1 MPLRVPIVAALIGAI
16 LAAPGIAAQQPV
28 ASSLVPA
35 SASDSAHRT
44 VTALG
49 IERDPRPIGTAQQT
63 VSGDAIAAA
72 GETNLV
78 RALAG
83 RVAGADVSGS
93 GASGTSVSLLLR
105 GARTASGNDQPLFVV
120 DGVPVANQGIVGA
133 QDQIDFGSSL
143 SDIDPNAIASITV
156 LDGPNAAAL
165 YGSRAQNGVVL
176 ITTKTA
182 AGTRGFSVS
191 AKQDYTFE
199 SALRVPQFQ
208 SRYAL
213 GSNGVYSSGG
223 MYAWGPAVY
232 GSDQVQWWSSGQ
244 AEPLVAH
251 PNNLRDFL
259 VQGHTATTTAAI
271 SAASSTGDLRLGIT
285 NVGQDGV
292 QPNSGLKRLS
302 TSLAAGLEALPRL
315 TIRVNGEYGHADAN
329 HQPVQGL
336 SSDNAVDAFLVTG
349 SAVDIGHLRTD
360 ALTDHQAAY
369 GSAFGINNPYWDAY
383 INSNGNSRDHA
394 IGAISAA
401 YAFRPWLN
409 ASIRTGID
417 WWHDH
422 QDQRNP
428 TDDPATGAAGYA
440 VTGATTYR
448 EQNSDLLLSVARP
461 LGPTLGLTVDAGVAT
476 RGGRTTQSADVISD
490 EGGRFR
496 TVESVRVKTNSAYG
510 RTSVSFDSTVFL
522 DATGRKDWMPDR
534 AEFSPS
540 VSAAWDILRHAP
552 NGLLHGI
559 VSTGTLRAGWAQ
571 VAGEEEFAVVDR
583 TASWEEGADI
593 GFLRNR
599 VSLSITHYD
608 ERTLTRA
615 FVSSP
620 LGLPQTNSLAV
631 TNRGVELAVGTKAL
645 TRANGLEWDLGLRF
659 ASNRSQTQGMR
670 GVLGGFGTHAQLV
683 GGQPFGTIV
692 TYVPMR
698 DSLGRVIVENG
709 LPMLGLAPLGSELPS
724 WVGGLQSDLRYKR
737 FSMMLLVDSR
747 HGGHVYS
754 ETNRWGTESGTLAS
768 TVGVRQRGGDIIVSG
783 VNQDGTPNTT
793 AVTAQTY
800 YENEAQA
807 AAFTVFDASAVE
819 LREARIG
826 YTVEAGL
833 AQRLHLTTI
842 ELAVIGRNLW
852 VHTAAPNFDPQS
864 VFDTG
869 PNQGEEI
876 MGVPSTRSVGLTL
889 KVVP

>member
-1 MPLRVPIVAALIGAI
+1 
-16 LAAPGIAAQQPV
+16 V

-35 SASDSAHRT
+35 SPSDSAHRT

-49 IERDPRPIGTAQQT
+49 IERDPRSIGSAQQT
-63 VSGDAIAAA
+63 VSGDAITAA

-93 GASGTSVSLLLR
+93 GASGTAVSLLLR
-105 GARTASGNDQPLFVV
+105 GARTAAGNDQPLFVV
-120 DGVPVANQGIVGA
+120 DGVPVANQAIVGT
-133 QDQIDFGSSL
+133 QDHIDFGSSL
-143 SDIDPNAIASITV
+143 ADLDPNAVASITV

-176 ITTKTA
+176 IATKSA

-213 GSNGVYSSGG
+213 GSTGVYSVGG
-223 MYAWGPAVY
+223 TGAWGPAVY
-232 GSDQVQWWSSGQ
+232 GTDQVQWWSSGQ
-244 AEPLVAH
+244 AEPLVAQ
-251 PNNLRDFL
+251 PNSLRDFF
-259 VQGHTATTTAAI
+259 VQGHTATTTAAV

-292 QPNSGLKRLS
+292 QPNSGLGHLS
-302 TSLAAGLEALPRL
+302 TSLAAGLQALPRL
-315 TIRVNGEYGHADAN
+315 AIRVNGEYGHADAN

-336 SSDNAVDAFLVTG
+336 SSDNPVAAFLFTG
-349 SAVDIGHLRTD
+349 SAADIGHLRTD

-369 GSAFGINNPYWDAY
+369 VSAFGINNPYWDAD
-383 INSNGNSRDHA
+383 ISSNSNSRDHA
-394 IGAISAA
+394 IGAVSAA

-422 QDQRNP
+422 QYQR
-428 TDDPATGAAGYA
+428 DPSAAQVGYT

-448 EQNSDLLLSVARP
+448 EQNSDFLLSVARP
-461 LGPTLGLTVDAGVAT
+461 LGPTLGLAVDAGVAT
-476 RGGRTTQSADVISD
+476 RGGRTTQNAAFISD

-540 VSAAWDILRHAP
+540 VSAAWDMMHHAP

-559 VSTGTLRAGWAQ
+559 VSTGTLRASWAQ
-571 VAGEEEFAVVDR
+571 VAGEDEFAVLDR
-583 TASWEEGADI
+583 TTSWEEGADL

-599 VSLSITHYD
+599 VSLSITHYE
-608 ERTLTRA
+608 ERTLTRTVVLA
-615 FVSSP
+615 PVLST
-620 LGLPQTNSLAV
+620 QTRSLTV
-631 TNRGVELAVGTKAL
+631 TDRGVELAVSAKAF
-645 TRANGLEWDLGLRF
+645 TRANGLEWNLGLRF
-659 ASNRSQTQGMR
+659 ASNRSETQGMR
-670 GVLGGFGTHAQLV
+670 GVLGVFGTHAQV
-683 GGQPFGTIV
+683 VSGQPFGTIV

-709 LPMLGLAPLGSELPS
+709 LPMLGLEAVGSELPS
-724 WVGGLQSDLRYKR
+724 WVGGLESDLRYKR

-747 HGGHVYS
+747 HGGRVYS
-754 ETNRWGTESGTLAS
+754 ETNHWGIESGTLIS
-768 TVGVRQRGGDIIVSG
+768 TVGLRQRGGDIIVPG

-793 AVTAQTY
+793 PVTAQQY
-800 YENEAQA
+800 YGYEGQS
-807 AAFTVFDASAVE
+807 AAFTVFDDNAVE

-826 YTVEAGL
+826 YTLEAGL

-852 VHTAAPNFDPQS
+852 VHTAVPNFDPQS

-876 MGVPSTRSVGLTL
+876 MGVPSTRSLGLTV
-889 KVVP
+889 KIVP